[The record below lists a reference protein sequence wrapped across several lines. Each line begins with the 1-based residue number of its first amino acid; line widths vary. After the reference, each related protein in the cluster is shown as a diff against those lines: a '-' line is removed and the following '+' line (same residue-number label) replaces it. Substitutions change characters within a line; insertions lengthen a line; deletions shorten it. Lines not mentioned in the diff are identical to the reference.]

1 MVSKMNDITLITREK
16 ATIIFAVLSHLFS
29 DHRQHSSAKAHMQS
43 QRRSPNWTRQ
53 ADIRIDWSRSWTTYL
68 LRLYIE
74 TCRWIESQL
83 KSRPNAKVMSS
94 KSQVNFDVMQQTHIK
109 NRKNNRVVYWL
120 VQLNPSPVYPQL
132 HLQPWVAGRHTA
144 FSLHPPLSTLHKYCQ
159 KSAVYTQHNVV
170 RIYWRS
176 GAATWRYHHNCF
188 GTVIISDK
196 GGCTCFCPC
205 SFVCL
210 SVYLS
215 VCLSVC

>member
-1 MVSKMNDITLITREK
+1 
-16 ATIIFAVLSHLFS
+16 
-29 DHRQHSSAKAHMQS
+29 
-43 QRRSPNWTRQ
+43 
-53 ADIRIDWSRSWTTYL
+53 
-68 LRLYIE
+68 
-74 TCRWIESQL
+74 
-83 KSRPNAKVMSS
+83 MSS

-210 SVYLS
+210 SV
-215 VCLSVC
+215 CLSVSKITQKTRAWIKCCVSTDVGTWMNWLTFQPDPDHSPGAGTRLLSPIS